1 MCASE
6 AASPERCVSLHRHQ
20 SLPGVELISQRGAPG
35 LSLYSTDFALLV
47 PDDWEGTVLYRSR
60 RHRLHPGLVLCVEP
74 GEVVTS
80 SDTRHEGQLRVL
92 SLASELLRASL
103 SARHATLPDTKPV
116 VLSVRPDSALF
127 AALRRIFEALE
138 TRVPAH
144 ELGETVQAT
153 VEALVD
159 ALIRSGEIPGTRGKQ
174 QKGMPIV
181 ERLRETLLRG
191 IKTDQPPPDLATL
204 SKEVGLSRFQ
214 TLRWFRRHYGVTP
227 RAFHLHFRL
236 ALARCSLR
244 AGAPLAEV
252 AASCGFVDQSHFTRQ
267 FKRLMGV
274 TPGQYARAG

>member
-1 MCASE
+1 MRASE
-6 AASPERCVSLHRHQ
+6 GASPERCVSLHRHQ
-20 SLPGVELISQRGAPG
+20 SLPGVELISQRGAAG

-47 PDDWEGTVLYRSR
+47 PEDWEGIVLYRSR
-60 RHRLHPGLVLCVEP
+60 RHRLQPGLALCVEP

-80 SDTRHEGQLRVL
+80 SDCRREGHLRVL
-92 SLASELLRASL
+92 SLASDFVRASL
-103 SARHATLPDTKPV
+103 TARGAKLPETNPV
-116 VLSVRPDSALF
+116 VLSARPDTAL
-127 AALRRIFEALE
+127 ATALRSIFEALE
-138 TRVPAH
+138 TRVPAS
-144 ELGETVQAT
+144 ELGVT
-153 VEALVD
+153 VEATVD
-159 ALIRSGEIPGTRGKQ
+159 ALVEALLRSAELPGLRGKQ
-174 QKGMPIV
+174 RKGTPVV
-181 ERLRETLLRG
+181 ERLRDSLLRG
-191 IKTDQPPPDLATL
+191 ATSDEPPPDLATL